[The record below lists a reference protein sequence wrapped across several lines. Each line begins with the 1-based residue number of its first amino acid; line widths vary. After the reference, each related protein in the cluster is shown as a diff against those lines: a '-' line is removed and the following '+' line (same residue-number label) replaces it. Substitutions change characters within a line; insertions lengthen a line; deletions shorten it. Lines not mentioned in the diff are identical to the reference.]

1 MGFDTV
7 ENAKQEDRPLHVLD
21 RRKSAPP
28 PDETGFGPSG
38 QQRVEVPHLPRG
50 ADAVEVQA
58 ATTRQ
63 HGVGDGDLEEAAE
76 IEHMQRRS
84 AEHLVR
90 PAIRPEEHT
99 PELQSLMRISY
110 AVFRL

>member
-1 MGFDTV
+1 MRISDWSSDV
-7 ENAKQEDRPLHVLD
+7 CSSDL
-21 RRKSAPP
+21 
-28 PDETGFGPSG
+28 

-76 IEHMQRRS
+76 IEPVQRRS

-90 PAIRPEEHT
+90 PAIEF
-99 PELQSLMRISY
+99 
-110 AVFRL
+110 AVLDLLEKMPGDEASVVQVLDQKAASRTRRCGREIGRAHV